1 MKGAKRHHSPRGPSR
16 TIVNAEDLS
25 RLHELRE
32 AWGMSIEGPLLVV
45 GRLTGSLRDDMPNVF
60 FLRDLTHP
68 TDGHGLVY
76 PQEDPRKGTQ
86 AFVAPRE
93 IQACLNPADAVTGKH
108 WAIAELELAP
118 PNVREQRNNP
128 HECNVRAGTLRLLSA
143 LPQEWKVELRGPDE
157 ARLIAAFARDE
168 IEAAVRAEILRDSS
182 ELVDQEE
189 KNRQKRQRIEEELQA
204 ARNHADEQI
213 AKFEEQIANGKRSR
227 DAVSGEFQELQE
239 LLAEENE
246 RLKELRLKA
255 EQERNIMEE
264 HTGS

>member
-1 MKGAKRHHSPRGPSR
+1 
-16 TIVNAEDLS
+16 
-25 RLHELRE
+25 
-32 AWGMSIEGPLLVV
+32 MSSEGPLLVV
-45 GRLTGSLRDDMPNVF
+45 GRLTGSLRDDMPDVF

-76 PQEDPRKGTQ
+76 PQEDPRRGTQ

-118 PNVREQRNNP
+118 PSVREQRNNP

-168 IEAAVRAEILRDSS
+168 IEAAVRAEILRDSR

-189 KNRQKRQRIEEELQA
+189 KNRQLRLRIEDELQA
-204 ARNHADEQI
+204 VRNHAEEQS
-213 AKFEEQIANGKRSR
+213 AQFEEQIAQGKRLR
-227 DAVSGEFQELQE
+227 DAVKWEVLDLQE
-239 LLAEENE
+239 LREEENE
-246 RLKELRLKA
+246 RLKEIRL
-255 EQERNIMEE
+255 
-264 HTGS
+264 